1 MPCLGQVTDFGLSKF
16 VDSQTMLKTF
26 CGTPTYLAPEILL
39 TAGTG
44 EYTKVIDCWSL
55 GVILYIWLVLGVIL
69 YIWLVLIQS
78 SCVSGCNCHV
88 SGCTYLICDGEMT
101 EDVSSMLSDSFIVD
115 LSKVRCLP
123 ESLCA
128 WCKLSWTVLI
138 HSFSP
143 TSDH

>member
-1 MPCLGQVTDFGLSKF
+1 MFRLGQVTDFGLSKF

-44 EYTKVIDCWSL
+44 EYTKAIDCWSL

-69 YIWLVLIQS
+69 YIWLVLIKT

-88 SGCTYLICDGEMT
+88 SGCTYQICDGEMA
-101 EDVSSMLSDSFIVD
+101 EDVSTSSMLSDSFIVD
-115 LSKVRCLP
+115 LSKVRYVS
-123 ESLCA
+123 EYLCA
-128 WCKLSWTVLI
+128 
-138 HSFSP
+138 
-143 TSDH
+143 